1 MQYSF
6 GSGVLYGRSLTNNPP
21 TPVRFGALHSVSLDF
36 QFTVK
41 ELYGQYQ
48 FPIALGRGT
57 GKIMGKAD
65 FAQFNAQAFND
76 LFFGAANPATGATR
90 TAIAEAQ
97 TVTANIVTVTNAANF
112 IADFGVVRA
121 SDSAVFTRVTAA
133 PVALQYVCN
142 ESTGVYTFNA
152 TQNGVAVLASYT
164 YADAINGKKI
174 SITNQLLGASPQFT
188 AVFSEAFNGKSMTV
202 TLNACMS
209 SKLSLA
215 TKLEDFTV
223 PQFDFQA
230 FADAGNNIGSI
241 SLEE

>member
-41 ELYGQYQ
+41 ELYGQFQ

-76 LFFGAANPATGATR
+76 LFFGSANPATGATR
-90 TAIAEAQ
+90 TAIAEPQ
-97 TVTANIVTVTNAANF
+97 TITANIATAINGANF
-112 IADFGVVRA
+112 IADYGVVRA
-121 SDSAVFTRVTAA
+121 SDSAVFTRVLAA

-152 TQNGVAVLASYT
+152 TQNTVAVLLSYT
-164 YADAINGKKI
+164 YADAVNGKKI

-188 AVFSEAFNGKSMTV
+188 AVFSETFNGKSMTV